1 VSSPAEPPRAPG
13 LRERKKARTRAAIQ
27 EHALRLFGD
36 QGYAAT
42 TVEQIAE
49 AADVS
54 PSTFFRYFATKE
66 DVVLHDRYDPILIE
80 AYRRQPTDV
89 GPVRALRNV
98 LREVFGSLSD
108 DELAVERERQRLTLA
123 TPELRARALDQIGEG
138 FGLLSELVAERSG
151 RPAGDPAVRALA
163 GAVLGI
169 AVAAMLGSPER
180 PQAELADLLDEGLAQ
195 LERGLPV

>member
-1 VSSPAEPPRAPG
+1 MSSPAEPPRAPG

-27 EHALRLFGD
+27 EHALRLFGE

-80 AYRRQPTDV
+80 AYRRQPPDV

-123 TPELRARALDQIGEG
+123 APELRARALDQIGEG
-138 FGLLSELVAERSG
+138 FGLLVELVAERSG